1 MLLPNINTILNMD
14 IEDII
19 YPGFNRSLSELNAIT
34 KIKKKSCEIL
44 DLTEIEWV
52 RDVLRQRI
60 NENNELDIKFKTPTE
75 KQIDEVS
82 KLVGADIDMEVLKN
96 NFHKNKRIIG
106 ITSGKGG
113 VGKSTVTSLLG
124 IAFDEL
130 GKKVGILDSDIWG
143 YSVPKILGAK
153 FPPIPFNER
162 IFPSKINNLSVI
174 SMEYFV
180 KQDEAVIWR
189 GPMLHK
195 AIEQFLFEVL
205 WQDVDILLIDM
216 PPGTG
221 DVSISLSQFLKYFEN
236 IVVTTPQ
243 TNATIVAER
252 SGIMSKKVNAS
263 IIGVIENMSYMEVE
277 GKKLYPFGKDG
288 GKDLSKK
295 LDVPIL
301 GALPLLEDITVAS
314 EGSDLFAF
322 RNNPQFNNIVEIAKE
337 ILKFQPK
344 KKPID
349 LKIN

>member
-1 MLLPNINTILNMD
+1 MELEN
-14 IEDII
+14 II
-19 YPGFNRSLSELNAIT
+19 YPGFNKTLSELKAIS
-34 KIKKKSCEIL
+34 KIKKKSCEIV

-52 RDVLRQRI
+52 RDVLKHR
-60 NENNELDIKFKTPTE
+60 
-75 KQIDEVS
+75 IDEVGDFKIKFTKATEDEIQYVS
-82 KLVGADIDMEVLKN
+82 NLVGADIDLEELKN

-106 ITSGKGG
+106 VTPGKGG
-113 VGKSTVTSLLG
+113 VGKSTITSLLG
-124 IAFDEL
+124 IAFDSL

-162 IFPSKINNLSVI
+162 IFPSRINNLNVI

-205 WQDVDILLIDM
+205 WNDVDVLLIDM

-236 IVVTTPQ
+236 IVITTPQ

-263 IIGVIENMSYMEVE
+263 IIGVIENMSYMEVD
-277 GKKLYPFGKDG
+277 GSKIYPFGKDG

-295 LDVPIL
+295 LDVPFL
-301 GALPLLEDITVAS
+301 GELPLLEDITVSS
-314 EGSDLFAF
+314 EGSNLFAF
-322 RNNPQFNNIVEIAKE
+322 KEKAEFQNILNIANE

>member
-14 IEDII
+14 IQDIN
-19 YPGFNRSLSELNAIT
+19 YPGFNRSLDELNAIT
-34 KIKKKSCEIL
+34 KLKKKSCEIL
-44 DLTEIEWV
+44 DFTEIEWV

-60 NENNELDIKFKTPTE
+60 NENNDLEIKFKTPTE
-75 KQIDEVS
+75 KQIADVS
-82 KLVGADIDMEVLKN
+82 AIVGADIDMEDLKN

-113 VGKSTVTSLLG
+113 VGKSTITSLLG

-205 WQDVDILLIDM
+205 WQDIDILLIDM

-243 TNATIVAER
+243 TNATMVAER

-263 IIGVIENMSYMEVE
+263 IIGVIENMSYM
-277 GKKLYPFGKDG
+277 
-288 GKDLSKK
+288 
-295 LDVPIL
+295 
-301 GALPLLEDITVAS
+301 
-314 EGSDLFAF
+314 GS
-322 RNNPQFNNIVEIAKE
+322 
-337 ILKFQPK
+337 
-344 KKPID
+344 
-349 LKIN
+349 

>member
-1 MLLPNINTILNMD
+1 MEL
-14 IEDII
+14 EDII
-19 YPGFNRSLSELNAIT
+19 YPGFNKSLSELKAIS
-34 KIKKKSCEIL
+34 KIKKKSCEII

-52 RDVLRQRI
+52 RDVLKHRI
-60 NENNELDIKFKTPTE
+60 EEIGDFKIKFNKATE
-75 KQIDEVS
+75 DEIQYVS
-82 KLVGADIDMEVLKN
+82 KLVGADIDLEELKN

-113 VGKSTVTSLLG
+113 VGKSTITSLLG
-124 IAFDEL
+124 LAFDEL

-162 IFPSKINNLSVI
+162 IFPSRINNLNVI

-205 WQDVDILLIDM
+205 WHDVDVLLIDM

-236 IVVTTPQ
+236 IVITTPQ

-263 IIGVIENMSYMEVE
+263 IIGVIENMSYMEVDNN
-277 GKKLYPFGKDG
+277 KIYPFGKDG

-295 LDVPIL
+295 LDVPFL
-301 GALPLLEDITVAS
+301 GELPLLEEITVSS
-314 EGSDLFAF
+314 EGSNLFAF
-322 RNNPQFNNIVEIAKE
+322 KEKPEFKNIVNIANQ

>member
-1 MLLPNINTILNMD
+1 MELEN
-14 IEDII
+14 II
-19 YPGFNRSLSELNAIT
+19 YPGFNKSLSELKAIS
-34 KIKKKSCEIL
+34 KIKKKSCEIV

-52 RDVLRQRI
+52 RDVLKHR
-60 NENNELDIKFKTPTE
+60 
-75 KQIDEVS
+75 IDEVGDFKIKFTKATEDEIQYVS
-82 KLVGADIDMEVLKN
+82 NLVGADIDLEELKN
-96 NFHKNKRIIG
+96 SFHKNKRIIG

-113 VGKSTVTSLLG
+113 VGKSTITSLLG
-124 IAFDEL
+124 IAFDTL

-162 IFPSKINNLSVI
+162 IFPSRINNLNVI

-205 WQDVDILLIDM
+205 WNDVDVLLIDM

-236 IVVTTPQ
+236 IVITTPQ

-263 IIGVIENMSYMEVE
+263 IIGVIENMSYMEVD
-277 GKKLYPFGKDG
+277 GNKIYPFGKDG

-295 LDVPIL
+295 LDVPFL
-301 GALPLLEDITVAS
+301 GELPLLEDITVSS
-314 EGSDLFAF
+314 EGSNLFAF
-322 RNNPQFNNIVEIAKE
+322 KENPEFQNILNIANE

>member
-1 MLLPNINTILNMD
+1 MELEN
-14 IEDII
+14 II
-19 YPGFNRSLSELNAIT
+19 YPGFNKSLSELKAIS
-34 KIKKKSCEIL
+34 KIKKKSCEIV

-52 RDVLRQRI
+52 RDVLKHR
-60 NENNELDIKFKTPTE
+60 
-75 KQIDEVS
+75 IDEVGDFKIKFTKATEDEIQYVS
-82 KLVGADIDMEVLKN
+82 NLVGADIDLEELKN
-96 NFHKNKRIIG
+96 SFHKNKRIIG

-113 VGKSTVTSLLG
+113 VGKSTITSLLG
-124 IAFDEL
+124 IAFDSL

-162 IFPSKINNLSVI
+162 IFPSRINNLNVI

-205 WQDVDILLIDM
+205 WNDVDILLIDM

-236 IVVTTPQ
+236 IVITTPQ

-263 IIGVIENMSYMEVE
+263 IIGVIENMSYMEVD
-277 GKKLYPFGKDG
+277 GSKIYPFGKDG

-295 LDVPIL
+295 LDVPFL
-301 GALPLLEDITVAS
+301 GELPLLEDITVSS
-314 EGSDLFAF
+314 EGSNLFAF
-322 RNNPQFNNIVEIAKE
+322 KENAEFQNILNIANE

>member
-1 MLLPNINTILNMD
+1 MEL
-14 IEDII
+14 EDII
-19 YPGFNRSLSELNAIT
+19 YPGFNKSLSELKAIS
-34 KIKKKSCEIL
+34 KIKKKSCEII

-52 RDVLRQRI
+52 RDVLKHRI
-60 NENNELDIKFKTPTE
+60 EEIGDFKIKFNKATE
-75 KQIDEVS
+75 DEIQYVS
-82 KLVGADIDMEVLKN
+82 KLVGADIDLEELKN

-113 VGKSTVTSLLG
+113 VGKSTITSLLG
-124 IAFDEL
+124 LAFDEL

-162 IFPSKINNLSVI
+162 IFPSRINNLNVI

-205 WQDVDILLIDM
+205 WHDVDVLLIDM

-236 IVVTTPQ
+236 IVITTPQ

-263 IIGVIENMSYMEVE
+263 IIGVIENMSYMEVDNN
-277 GKKLYPFGKDG
+277 KIYPFGKDG

-295 LDVPIL
+295 LDVPFL
-301 GALPLLEDITVAS
+301 GELPLLEEITVSS
-314 EGSDLFAF
+314 EGSNLFAF
-322 RNNPQFNNIVEIAKE
+322 KEKPEFKNIVNIANQ
-337 ILKFQPK
+337 ILNFQPK

>member
-1 MLLPNINTILNMD
+1 MELEN
-14 IEDII
+14 II
-19 YPGFNRSLSELNAIT
+19 YPGFNKSLSELKAIS
-34 KIKKKSCEIL
+34 KIKKKSCEIV

-52 RDVLRQRI
+52 RDVLKHRI
-60 NENNELDIKFKTPTE
+60 DDVGDFKIKFTKATE
-75 KQIDEVS
+75 DEIQYVS
-82 KLVGADIDMEVLKN
+82 NLVGADIDLEELKN
-96 NFHKNKRIIG
+96 SFHKNKRIIG

-113 VGKSTVTSLLG
+113 VGKSTITSLLG
-124 IAFDEL
+124 IAFDSL

-162 IFPSKINNLSVI
+162 IFPSRINNLNVI

-205 WQDVDILLIDM
+205 WNDVDVLLIDM

-236 IVVTTPQ
+236 IVITTPQ

-263 IIGVIENMSYMEVE
+263 IIGVIENMSYMEVD
-277 GKKLYPFGKDG
+277 GNKIYPFGKDG

-295 LDVPIL
+295 LDVPFL
-301 GALPLLEDITVAS
+301 GELPLLEDITVSS
-314 EGSDLFAF
+314 EGSNLFAF
-322 RNNPQFNNIVEIAKE
+322 KENAEFQNILNIANE

>member
-1 MLLPNINTILNMD
+1 ME
-14 IEDII
+14 IESIV
-19 YPGFNRSLSELNAIT
+19 YPGFNKNLKDLNAIS
-34 KIKKKSCEIL
+34 KLKKQKCEIL
-44 DLTEIEWV
+44 DFTEIEWV
-52 RDVLRQRI
+52 REVLKQRI
-60 NENNELDIKFKTPTE
+60 SEIGEYEVAFKLPTDKE
-75 KQIDEVS
+75 FEEVS
-82 KLVGADIDMEVLKN
+82 RLVGADIDPEELKN

-113 VGKSTVTSLLG
+113 VGKSTITALLG

-130 GKKVGILDSDIWG
+130 GKRVGIMDSDIWG
-143 YSVPKILGAK
+143 YSIPKILGAK

-221 DVSISLSQFLKYFEN
+221 DVSISLSQFLKYYEN

-243 TNATIVAER
+243 TNATMVAER

-263 IIGVIENMSYMEVE
+263 IIGVIENMSHMEVGE
-277 GKKLYPFGKDG
+277 KKLYPFGKDG
-288 GKDLSKK
+288 GENLSKK
-295 LDVPIL
+295 LNVPKL
-301 GALPLLEDITVAS
+301 GSIPLLENITISS

-322 RNNPQFNNIVEIAKE
+322 KNDESFQIIINLAQEIIKN
-337 ILKFQPK
+337 QPK

-349 LKIN
+349 LKVN

>member
-1 MLLPNINTILNMD
+1 MELEN
-14 IEDII
+14 II
-19 YPGFNRSLSELNAIT
+19 YPGFNKSLSELKAIS
-34 KIKKKSCEIL
+34 KIKKKSCEIV

-52 RDVLRQRI
+52 RDVLKHR
-60 NENNELDIKFKTPTE
+60 
-75 KQIDEVS
+75 IDEVGDIKIKFTKATEDEIQYVS
-82 KLVGADIDMEVLKN
+82 NLVGADIDLEELKN

-113 VGKSTVTSLLG
+113 VGKSTITSLLG
-124 IAFDEL
+124 IAFDSL

-162 IFPSKINNLSVI
+162 IFPSRINNLNVI

-205 WQDVDILLIDM
+205 WNDVDVLLIDM

-236 IVVTTPQ
+236 IVITTPQ

-263 IIGVIENMSYMEVE
+263 IIGVIENMSYMEVD
-277 GKKLYPFGKDG
+277 GNKIYPFGKDG

-295 LDVPIL
+295 LDVPFL
-301 GALPLLEDITVAS
+301 GELPLLEDITVSS
-314 EGSDLFAF
+314 EGSNLFAF
-322 RNNPQFNNIVEIAKE
+322 KENAEFQNILNIANE

>member
-1 MLLPNINTILNMD
+1 MD
-14 IEDII
+14 
-19 YPGFNRSLSELNAIT
+19 
-34 KIKKKSCEIL
+34 
-44 DLTEIEWV
+44 
-52 RDVLRQRI
+52 
-60 NENNELDIKFKTPTE
+60 
-75 KQIDEVS
+75 
-82 KLVGADIDMEVLKN
+82 
-96 NFHKNKRIIG
+96 
-106 ITSGKGG
+106 
-113 VGKSTVTSLLG
+113 
-124 IAFDEL
+124 
-130 GKKVGILDSDIWG
+130 
-143 YSVPKILGAK
+143 
-153 FPPIPFNER
+153 
-162 IFPSKINNLSVI
+162 
-174 SMEYFV
+174 YFV

-205 WQDVDILLIDM
+205 WHDIDILLIDM

-243 TNATIVAER
+243 TNATMVAER

-263 IIGVIENMSYMEVE
+263 IIGVIENMSYMEVD
-277 GKKLYPFGKDG
+277 GNKLYPFGKDG
-288 GKDLSKK
+288 GKELSKK

-301 GALPLLEDITVAS
+301 GEMPLLEQITVAS

-322 RNNPQFNNIVEIAKE
+322 KNDPNFNRVIDIANE

>member
-1 MLLPNINTILNMD
+1 MELEN
-14 IEDII
+14 II
-19 YPGFNRSLSELNAIT
+19 YPGFNKSLSELKAIS
-34 KIKKKSCEIL
+34 KIKKKSCEIV

-52 RDVLRQRI
+52 RDVLKHR
-60 NENNELDIKFKTPTE
+60 
-75 KQIDEVS
+75 IDEVGDFKIKFTKATEDEIQYVS
-82 KLVGADIDMEVLKN
+82 NLVGADIDLEELKN

-113 VGKSTVTSLLG
+113 VGKSTITSLLG
-124 IAFDEL
+124 IAFDSL

-162 IFPSKINNLSVI
+162 IFPSRINNLNVI

-205 WQDVDILLIDM
+205 WNDVDVLLIDM

-236 IVVTTPQ
+236 IVITTPQ

-263 IIGVIENMSYMEVE
+263 IIGVIENMSYMEVD
-277 GKKLYPFGKDG
+277 GNKIYPFGKDG

-295 LDVPIL
+295 LDVPFL
-301 GALPLLEDITVAS
+301 GELPLLEDITVSS
-314 EGSDLFAF
+314 EGSNLFAF
-322 RNNPQFNNIVEIAKE
+322 KENAEFQNILNIANE

>member
-1 MLLPNINTILNMD
+1 ME
-14 IEDII
+14 IESIV
-19 YPGFNRSLSELNAIT
+19 YPGFNKNLKELNAIA
-34 KIKKKSCEIL
+34 KLKKQKCEIL
-44 DLTEIEWV
+44 DFTEIEWV
-52 RDVLRQRI
+52 REVLKQRI
-60 NENNELDIKFKTPTE
+60 SEIGEYEVTFKLPSDQE
-75 KQIDEVS
+75 FEEVS
-82 KLVGADIDMEVLKN
+82 RLVGADIDPEELKN

-113 VGKSTVTSLLG
+113 VGKSTITALLG
-124 IAFDEL
+124 IAFDQL
-130 GKKVGILDSDIWG
+130 GKKVGIMDSDIWG
-143 YSVPKILGAK
+143 YSIPKILGAK

-221 DVSISLSQFLKYFEN
+221 DVSISLSQFLKYYEN

-243 TNATIVAER
+243 TNATMVAER

-263 IIGVIENMSYMEVE
+263 IIGVIENMSHMEVE

-288 GKDLSKK
+288 GENLSKK
-295 LDVPIL
+295 LNVPKL
-301 GALPLLEDITVAS
+301 GSVPLLENITISS

-322 RNNPQFNNIVEIAKE
+322 KNDESFQIILNLAQEIIKN
-337 ILKFQPK
+337 QPK

-349 LKIN
+349 LKVN

>member
-1 MLLPNINTILNMD
+1 MEL
-14 IEDII
+14 EDII
-19 YPGFNRSLSELNAIT
+19 YPGFNKSLSELKAIS
-34 KIKKKSCEIL
+34 KIKKKSCEII

-52 RDVLRQRI
+52 RDVLKHRI
-60 NENNELDIKFKTPTE
+60 DEIGDFKIKFNKATE
-75 KQIDEVS
+75 DEIQYVS
-82 KLVGADIDMEVLKN
+82 KLVGADIDLEELKN

-113 VGKSTVTSLLG
+113 VGKSTITSLLG
-124 IAFDEL
+124 LAFDEL

-162 IFPSKINNLSVI
+162 IFPSRINNLNVI

-205 WQDVDILLIDM
+205 WHDVDVLLIDM

-236 IVVTTPQ
+236 IVITTPQ

-263 IIGVIENMSYMEVE
+263 IIGVIENMSYMEVDNN
-277 GKKLYPFGKDG
+277 KIYPFGKDG

-295 LDVPIL
+295 LDVPFL
-301 GALPLLEDITVAS
+301 GELPLLEEITVSS
-314 EGSDLFAF
+314 EGSNLFAF
-322 RNNPQFNNIVEIAKE
+322 KEKPEFKNIVNIANQ

>member
-1 MLLPNINTILNMD
+1 MELEN
-14 IEDII
+14 II
-19 YPGFNRSLSELNAIT
+19 YPGFNKTLSELNALS
-34 KIKKKSCEIL
+34 KVKKKSCEIV

-52 RDVLRQRI
+52 RDVLRHRVEEI
-60 NENNELDIKFKTPTE
+60 GSYDIKFRKPTKE
-75 KQIDEVS
+75 EIQTVS
-82 KLVGADIDMEVLKN
+82 RIVGADIDMDELKN

-113 VGKSTVTSLLG
+113 VGKSTITSLLG

-130 GKKVGILDSDIWG
+130 GKKVGIMDSDIWG

-162 IFPSKINNLSVI
+162 IFPSRINNLNVI
-174 SMEYFV
+174 SMDYFV

-205 WQDVDILLIDM
+205 WHDIDILLIDM

-263 IIGVIENMSYMEVE
+263 IIGVIENMSYMESE
-277 GKKLYPFGKDG
+277 GNKIYPFGKDG
-288 GKDLSKK
+288 GKELSKK
-295 LDVPIL
+295 LDVPFI
-301 GALPLLEDITVAS
+301 GEIPLLEDITVSS
-314 EGSDLFAF
+314 EGSNLFAF
-322 RNNPQFNNIVEIAKE
+322 KESPEFQNILSIANE